1 MKEVLATSKPSQ
13 TPSANSIIRFGN
25 FEVDPSAGEIRRG
38 GLRIKLGG
46 QPFDVLVTF
55 WG

>member
-1 MKEVLATSKPSQ
+1 MKEVLGTSKSPP
-13 TPSANSIIRFGN
+13 TPSVNGIIRFGN